1 MEKVR
6 KIFVPTLNLVF
17 KDVGSNKVPD
27 QSFSNNII
35 FLDLKGGDLE
45 EDEEDHGEGDEVSPD
60 VDCLIVDPEHALQDL
75 LGSVVPDPVP
85 AFDEFVP
92 LHERWRILQC
102 SDKARSCY

>member
-1 MEKVR
+1 MLMEKVR

-60 VDCLIVDPEHALQDL
+60 VDGLVVDPEHALQHH
-75 LGSVVPDPVP
+75 LGSVVPDAVP
-85 AFDEFVP
+85 AFDEDVIP
-92 LHERWRILQC
+92 HERWCILERP
-102 SDKARSCY
+102 DEP